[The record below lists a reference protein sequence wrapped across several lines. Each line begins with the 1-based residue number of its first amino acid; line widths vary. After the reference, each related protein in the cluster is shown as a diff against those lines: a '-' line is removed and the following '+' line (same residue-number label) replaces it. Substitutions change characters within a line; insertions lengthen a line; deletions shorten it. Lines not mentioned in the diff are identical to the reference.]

1 MDTWMLGSAITY
13 SFNIRL
19 PNARDIARMPPTLHV
34 SAEVLLSNE
43 ELQQPL
49 DTYEAPSTIWVLEK
63 QEKQV

>member
-1 MDTWMLGSAITY
+1 
-13 SFNIRL
+13 
-19 PNARDIARMPPTLHV
+19 
-34 SAEVLLSNE
+34 VLLSNE